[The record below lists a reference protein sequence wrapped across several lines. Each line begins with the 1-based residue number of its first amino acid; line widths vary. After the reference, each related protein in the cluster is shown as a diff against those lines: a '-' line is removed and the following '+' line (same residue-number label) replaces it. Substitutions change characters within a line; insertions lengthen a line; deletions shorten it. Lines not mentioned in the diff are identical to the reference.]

1 MINENIL
8 ARGKPA
14 KMEGFCSSEFSPVLD
29 AFRKNFEER
38 REIGAAVTVFHQGVK
53 VVDLWGGFRDLERE
67 TAWQEDS
74 ISILFSVSKAMSAL
88 CIHML
93 ADRGL
98 LDLDAPV
105 EAYWPGFSDSD
116 SRKKTV
122 LVRHILSHNC
132 GMCFNDSAKTDDV
145 FDFEAMRKALTEQM
159 LPWLPGE
166 QPAYNTTNIG
176 YLMGTIILNV
186 TGKSVVEFLKSEV
199 CGPLGVE
206 FYLGLSQQQLDK
218 VATLYPAE
226 TANEQYE
233 RGQTPGSNIY
243 RAWNAMPK
251 PWNVDVINSE
261 RVRTA
266 FLPSFGGH
274 GTARG
279 QATVY
284 ALLANEGVLG
294 GVRLLS
300 GAAVERAQTL
310 QWDTED
316 AILNRPLRMALG
328 FFKNKPGWVPMG
340 PNPEAF
346 GHFGSGGTLA
356 FADRDANLSFACQS
370 NFQCGGQSVGDR
382 TEALVE
388 ATYQCGASG
397 VR

>member
-1 MINENIL
+1 MLNEGVL

-14 KMEGFCSSEFSPVLD
+14 SISGFCAPGFRHVLD
-29 AFRKNFEER
+29 AFRENFEMR
-38 REIGAAVTVFHQGVK
+38 REIGAAVTVFHRGVK
-53 VVDLWGGFRDLERE
+53 VVDLWGGFRDLDRQTPWE
-67 TAWQEDS
+67 EDS
-74 ISILFSVSKAMSAL
+74 MSVLFSVSKAMSAL

-93 ADRGL
+93 ADRGMVN
-98 LDLDAPV
+98 LDDPV
-105 EAYWPGFSDSD
+105 ALYWPGFADAD
-116 SRKKTV
+116 PGKEKV
-122 LVRHILSHNC
+122 LIRHVLSHQC
-132 GMCFNDSAKTDDV
+132 GMCFNDSAQTDDV
-145 FDFEAMRKALTEQM
+145 FDFEAMRNALTEQK
-159 LPWLPGE
+159 LPWPPGT

-176 YLMGTIILNV
+176 YLLATIILNV
-186 TGKSVVEFLKSEV
+186 TGQSVVEFLKAEV
-199 CGPLGVE
+199 CGPLDVA
-206 FYLGLSQQQLDK
+206 FYLGVPPKLLDK
-218 VATLYPAE
+218 VATLYPAD
-226 TANEQYE
+226 TVNEQYQ

-251 PWNVDVINSE
+251 PWDVDVINSAK
-261 RVRTA
+261 VRTA

-284 ALLANEGVLG
+284 ALLANHGELN

-300 GAAVERAQTL
+300 SAAVTQAQTL
-310 QWDTED
+310 QWEAED

-340 PNPEAF
+340 PNPDAF

-356 FADRDANLSFACQS
+356 FADPDACLSFACQS

-388 ATYQCGASG
+388 AVYKSPPAMG
-397 VR
+397 